1 MQEYALI
8 MAGGSGTR
16 LWPLSR
22 RDKPKQFL
30 NITGKG
36 ILLNETINRLSY
48 KIKKQNI
55 YIITTEEYYN
65 QTLEV
70 TKKLIPKQ
78 NIIKEPF
85 VRNTTACIT
94 YALKKINKKG
104 NIIITPSDSFV
115 GDIKEYN
122 ICINYAFNNIKN
134 NKLLILGIKPTHPS
148 TSYGYIKYR
157 KNNKN
162 INKVIKFV
170 EKPNL
175 KIAKKYIENNYLW
188 NSGIIIG
195 DINDILK
202 KIKKYKKNIYEDI
215 TKYIDTNN
223 KNIYKNIENI
233 SFDYSV
239 LEPCSIKNELD
250 VIKGD
255 FIWNDVGSFNSF
267 FDIKE
272 VDKNNNIVSGD
283 VISINTKNCLINSSN
298 KLIATVGIKDIIIVE
313 TNDVLLVCNKK
324 NTEDIKEIVLKLKD
338 SDRSEIKYEKN

>member
-1 MQEYALI
+1 MICYYKNYKEGDYMQEYALI

-134 NKLLILGIKPTHPS
+134 NKL
-148 TSYGYIKYR
+148 
-157 KNNKN
+157 
-162 INKVIKFV
+162 
-170 EKPNL
+170 
-175 KIAKKYIENNYLW
+175 W

-298 KLIATVGIKDIIIVE
+298 KLIATVLIKDRIIVE